1 MASDEAAECGCS
13 GRRTSEGLIS
23 DSTREPRV
31 RELAGLLDPRF
42 GGTDGCLERRP
53 QIPGASDRVTRRIE
67 TWTAAHPDDSSLP
80 QRRVKVVFP
89 WKAMLIGSLLLTLIL
104 NALAR
109 LGD

>member
-1 MASDEAAECGCS
+1 MNWLVFSILASV
-13 GRRTSEGLIS
+13 GL
-23 DSTREPRV
+23 TVVLNVVPRM
-31 RELAGLLDPRF
+31 
-42 GGTDGCLERRP
+42 
-53 QIPGASDRVTRRIE
+53 IPGASDRVTRRIE

-80 QRRVKVVFP
+80 RRRVKVVFP